1 MENKEIIERLGS
13 LMRLD
18 HDAVLAYNR
27 AIDDIST
34 RSIKTALQRFRS
46 DHERHVGTLGD
57 MIRNAGGEPPSLSRD
72 ARGVFLEGMTA
83 IQSEMG
89 ERAALKACETGEKY
103 VNYKYNQ
110 AVNDDFP
117 RHVKQLLERN
127 YDDEKRHLAYIQER
141 LQAMPRKAHL
151 GRTIGLGALG
161 VAAGMVIW
169 RQIAART

>member
-1 MENKEIIERLGS
+1 MDNKEIAERLGS

-34 RSIKTALQRFRS
+34 RSIKAALQRFRS
-46 DHERHVGTLGD
+46 DHERHVSNLSD
-57 MIRNAGGEPPSLSRD
+57 MIRNEGGEPPSLSRD

-83 IQSEMG
+83 VQSEMG

-127 YDDEKRHLAYIQER
+127 YDDEKHHLTYIQER
-141 LQAMPRKAHL
+141 LQAMPKKARL

>member
-1 MENKEIIERLGS
+1 MDNKEVVERLGS

-27 AIDDIST
+27 AIDDIAT
-34 RSIKTALQRFRS
+34 RSIKAALQRFRS
-46 DHERHVGTLGD
+46 DHERHVGNLSD
-57 MIRNAGGEPPSLSRD
+57 MVRNEGGEPPSLSRD

-83 IQSEMG
+83 VQSEMG

-127 YDDEKRHLAYIQER
+127 YDDEKHHLAYIQER
-141 LQAMPRKAHL
+141 LQAMPRKMSI